1 MPLYS
6 FSKVVSDDFDGKVD
20 MTLRNWF
27 CLIYWCAKAFLPLA
41 ELSETQAACQSS
53 LCSRKGRHVVNGS
66 GFEEP
71 WLHLWVLRVEVND
84 GVSRL
89 GSRVLVSPPTPLSWL
104 FRMVLRTKR
113 SFVIAEFKMNLL
125 ITNKSFRDQSSVTV
139 QENSWL
145 LHTGCTFLMYHWL
158 TASCLRIDP
167 GKKAGLW
174 YRVQIYCRLSTESLT
189 NNIHMPQLSH
199 LTFVFI
205 YLTTSFQVLFIRL
218 RIWDAFFVCVSCKN
232 DIFVRCLCWD
242 KQRMCFIVMY

>member
-71 WLHLWVLRVEVND
+71 WLHLRVLRVEVND

-89 GSRVLVSPPTPLSWL
+89 GSRVLVSLPTPLSWL

-167 GKKAGLW
+167 GKKAGFV
-174 YRVQIYCRLSTESLT
+174 VQGPDLL
-189 NNIHMPQLSH
+189 Q
-199 LTFVFI
+199 
-205 YLTTSFQVLFIRL
+205 
-218 RIWDAFFVCVSCKN
+218 AFYW
-232 DIFVRCLCWD
+232 ITD
-242 KQRMCFIVMY
+242 KQHSHATVKSSDFCFHLSYHQFSSPVYKTANLRCFFRMCQL